1 MDTKDVKTEPVEV
14 QKATRSALVRKWFFY
29 ILIGGL
35 IVSALISIIAVLI
48 GEVNDVVMRALWTT
62 VIMVVHSLVVVGFLS
77 AASNNKNSLADEV
90 ILNTLITLTVASFMT
105 SVFGT
110 WEVFSSEMVADLY
123 QLYFYALFAS
133 ILIFCLLHARLSD
146 PATAISAKAS
156 IGIAIAFVLYLIPSV
171 FDNTT
176 VLPDMYYRGIAA
188 FAILLSTTVVITVI
202 YQWVYAIKHRDELA
216 SERAAAMATRHEAS
230 AEVRSSM
237 PTAIKVLLIVV
248 AVVFATPI
256 VFGLLLALL
265 GALVRFS

>member
-1 MDTKDVKTEPVEV
+1 MDTKDVTIEPLEDR
-14 QKATRSALVRKWFFY
+14 KATRSNQARKWFFY

-35 IVSALISIIAVLI
+35 VVSALISIIAVLI
-48 GEVNDVVMRALWTT
+48 GEINDVVMRSLWTT

-105 SVFGT
+105 SILGT
-110 WEVFSSEMVADLY
+110 WEVFSGEMVADLY

-146 PATAISAKAS
+146 AATALSAKAS
-156 IGIAIAFVLYLIPSV
+156 IGIAVAFVLYLIPSV

-176 VLPDMYYRGIAA
+176 ILPDMYYRGIAA

-202 YQWVYAIKHRDELA
+202 YQWVYAIKHRDLLA
-216 SERAAAMATRHEAS
+216 RERAAAIAKRHEETS
-230 AEVRSSM
+230 VVGTPM
-237 PTAIKVLLIVV
+237 PTVVKVLLIVV
-248 AVVFATPI
+248 AIVVGAPI
-256 VFGLLLALL
+256 VFGLLIGII